1 MFRLVAVMFLQFY
14 PIQFKNILMMNKPLV
29 KLSFILLLM
38 LSLKAMYSI
47 STLEQLRYF
56 MYPMIPLIEL
66 FSQIAFNWIPE
77 VGYSS
82 SLNIIIE
89 KSCSGGNFFIIFFAF
104 LSFKLWKFNTFLQFS
119 FRILFLGFCSYLIMI
134 LANTARIVSAIKL
147 AEWELAARFI
157 DPKTA
162 HLALGSILYML
173 ILLFMNH
180 LISSKYANV
189 QIS

>member
-1 MFRLVAVMFLQFY
+1 
-14 PIQFKNILMMNKPLV
+14 
-29 KLSFILLLM
+29 
-38 LSLKAMYSI
+38 
-47 STLEQLRYF
+47 

-66 FSQIAFNWIPE
+66 FSQIAFDWIPE

-89 KSCSGGNFFIIFFAF
+89 KSCAGGIFFIICFAF
-104 LSFKLWKFNTFLQFS
+104 LSFKLWKFNNFLQFS
-119 FRILFLGFCSYLIMI
+119 FRILFLGICSYFIMI

-147 AEWELAARFI
+147 VEWEMTANYI

-162 HLALGSILYML
+162 HLALGSILYVL
-173 ILLFMNH
+173 ILLFINH

>member
-1 MFRLVAVMFLQFY
+1 MKKS
-14 PIQFKNILMMNKPLV
+14 IV
-29 KLSFILLLM
+29 KFGFILLLM
-38 LSLKAMYSI
+38 LSLKAIYSA

-56 MYPMIPLIEL
+56 MYPMIPFIEL
-66 FSQIAFNWIPE
+66 FSQTAFYWIPE

-89 KSCSGGNFFIIFFAF
+89 KSCAGGNFFIICFAF
-104 LSFKLWKFNTFLQFS
+104 LSFKLWKFQSFLQFS
-119 FRILFLGFCSYLIMI
+119 LRIFFLGICSYLIMI

-147 AEWELAARFI
+147 AQLDATTTFI

-162 HLALGSILYML
+162 HLALGSILYVL
-173 ILLFMNH
+173 TLLFINP
-180 LISSKYANV
+180 LITLKYVKV